1 MKRFTLYFISALIGI
16 LLVSCENT
24 DYKNVIPMNSNFV
37 ISLDMKSMFNNID
50 IPDETFNSFS
60 SLLSLF
66 FTGSD
71 SDKFMAM
78 LKGDENTGI
87 DFASP
92 FYFFIS
98 PEIDLGLT
106 FKVDDDDDLD
116 DFFDMLKRSNIAKK
130 PVEQDDIKWSTL
142 FDDINVAYNDKTLTL
157 LVAKNS
163 AQSKKELKKLFDN
176 TEDDSFIS
184 SAKYEKMESVD
195 GPLVCFYNCAFLN
208 RTNHAENV
216 NDFFASF
223 LPEGVRV
230 VDANVINEWVFN
242 NGQMDVN
249 MELFSTNE
257 KSQKL
262 LEKENKK
269 YETIDGDFINAPNDF
284 LAWIGAGVKGEDFL
298 KRLKAFDEINGYI
311 LKLDRA
317 IDIQKIIKSIDGD
330 LAVVI
335 PGLSD
340 KDVEFVMTAKTSNT
354 DFLKDVDYWNETMKD
369 YGIKM
374 SENSKN
380 NFTLSLGKESD
391 GMELNWGVDGD
402 NVYFAS
408 KNSFFKSAFSEKSD
422 KLESVRKSITNS
434 IFYAYLNNDG
444 FEKNFSNMLHLK
456 DEGNEQLSN
465 IDSYIFQAKDFCHYT
480 FSICMKDK
488 SKNFIQQM
496 LDVLKD
502 MTSGAGMNR

>member
-24 DYKNVIPMNSNFV
+24 DYKNVIPKNSNFV

-195 GPLVCFYNCAFLN
+195 GPLVCFYN
-208 RTNHAENV
+208 
-216 NDFFASF
+216 
-223 LPEGVRV
+223 
-230 VDANVINEWVFN
+230 
-242 NGQMDVN
+242 
-249 MELFSTNE
+249 
-257 KSQKL
+257 
-262 LEKENKK
+262 
-269 YETIDGDFINAPNDF
+269 
-284 LAWIGAGVKGEDFL
+284 
-298 KRLKAFDEINGYI
+298 
-311 LKLDRA
+311 
-317 IDIQKIIKSIDGD
+317 
-330 LAVVI
+330 
-335 PGLSD
+335 
-340 KDVEFVMTAKTSNT
+340 
-354 DFLKDVDYWNETMKD
+354 
-369 YGIKM
+369 
-374 SENSKN
+374 
-380 NFTLSLGKESD
+380 
-391 GMELNWGVDGD
+391 
-402 NVYFAS
+402 
-408 KNSFFKSAFSEKSD
+408 
-422 KLESVRKSITNS
+422 
-434 IFYAYLNNDG
+434 
-444 FEKNFSNMLHLK
+444 
-456 DEGNEQLSN
+456 
-465 IDSYIFQAKDFCHYT
+465 
-480 FSICMKDK
+480 
-488 SKNFIQQM
+488 
-496 LDVLKD
+496 
-502 MTSGAGMNR
+502 